1 MDTNAKYI
9 LEYDFYGALLT
20 KRQQQVIN
28 LYHEENLTLAE
39 IAEEFGIS
47 LSPIASQR
55 EMAATADSTA
65 PKAPHVTKA

>member
-1 MDTNAKYI
+1 MEGSLSGMDTNAKYI

-47 LSPIASQR
+47 RQIGRA
-55 EMAATADSTA
+55 
-65 PKAPHVTKA
+65 HV